1 MSRDRATYQDIS
13 DKYDEWETIK
23 AARPPQPPAPRRYDP
38 EPEPGLDMS
47 KYIFT
52 AMGVGIGLLLLLLA
66 ALSFWTAGEW
76 AGYARN
82 GAFVGYTLIGLFLLV
97 AAVGGIWA
105 TLNHNFRVADGS

>member
-52 AMGVGIGLLLLLLA
+52 AMA
-66 ALSFWTAGEW
+66 PALRDDEW
-76 AGYARN
+76 LHIS
-82 GAFVGYTLIGLFLLV
+82 GAF
-97 AAVGGIWA
+97 
-105 TLNHNFRVADGS
+105 DE